1 MVVDANASCSG
12 QVEAFLEDKVC
23 SQLPLD
29 VAKECVADVH
39 AALPRIWATL
49 INQVLDPGTACAA
62 IGACTENGGHFSFSQ
77 EPEGQAGVAVGLRA
91 ARGMHRDSLYSSLL
105 GMCCSVK
112 CHGVGCGERNVWRAS
127 VMVCALWW
135 LGVVR

>member
-1 MVVDANASCSG
+1 MQVCKQCEDVVEEMRAMVVDANASCSG

-62 IGACTENGGHFSFSQ
+62 IGACGGHFPQ
-77 EPEGQAGVAVGLRA
+77 KPEGQAGVAA
-91 ARGMHRDSLYSSLL
+91 APGVRGIVDCKMCKQVAKPNTPRTHTCAAPRHRS
-105 GMCCSVK
+105 
-112 CHGVGCGERNVWRAS
+112 EP
-127 VMVCALWW
+127 
-135 LGVVR
+135 

>member
-1 MVVDANASCSG
+1 MQVCKQCEDVVEEMRAMVVDANASCSG

-62 IGACTENGGHFSFSQ
+62 IGACTDGGHFSFSQ
-77 EPEGQAGVAVGLRA
+77 EPEGQAGVAA
-91 ARGMHRDSLYSSLL
+91 APGVRGIVDCK
-105 GMCCSVK
+105 MCKQVTK
-112 CHGVGCGERNVWRAS
+112 PNTPRRHT
-127 VMVCALWW
+127 CAAP
-135 LGVVR
+135 RHTSKP